1 QEHRCRDA
9 PVRQRLRR
17 DDRVA
22 RPRDVSPLLRR
33 VDVHQTLEVCAIRI
47 DEVRERRALRGRVPE
62 LVARLLALAPGPVD
76 HRIDV
81 ARHGTSTLPTVI
93 GDNTLLRE
101 LGVPVP
107 PPDLTAELR
116 AMLAGG

>member
-1 QEHRCRDA
+1 
-9 PVRQRLRR
+9 
-17 DDRVA
+17 
-22 RPRDVSPLLRR
+22 
-33 VDVHQTLEVCAIRI
+33 
-47 DEVRERRALRGRVPE
+47 
-62 LVARLLALAPGPVD
+62 VD